1 MTGDSYEATGVDYGV
16 LDAAKRRALAAAATT
31 AGLAVPRGAVLL
43 EASLGE
49 PATVFEIGGVTLA
62 FVLECLGTKSMI
74 ARAYEDATGV
84 DRFHAIGY
92 DTVAAIVNDLC
103 CVGALPLVINAY
115 VATGSPTWYS
125 GSRHA
130 SLLAGWLLA
139 CREAGAAWGGGES
152 PTLPGLV
159 EPDQVDL
166 AGSAIGRVPEAS
178 APWLGTDLS
187 PGDEIVLV
195 AASGL
200 HANGASLARLLA
212 AELPDGWTTT
222 LPSGRQ
228 YGDAVLDPSALYAGL
243 VGRLRGLGVEVRYA
257 SHITG
262 HGLRKVM
269 RADRELTYRVERL
282 PEVPEVLAFVVA
294 NRGLAPREAYATFN
308 MGAGFALVHRPWRR
322 RRSRS
327 CRPCSGPRGAV
338 GRPRRDRSPPGH
350 SRADRGDLLQRG
362 LTGALTAPAAV
373 AAAAGAPRVDTCV
386 AIQAV
391 AV

>member
-1 MTGDSYEATGVDYGV
+1 MRSGGC
-16 LDAAKRRALAAAATT
+16 LRRA
-31 AGLAVPRGAVLL
+31 
-43 EASLGE
+43 S
-49 PATVFEIGGVTLA
+49 
-62 FVLECLGTKSMI
+62 
-74 ARAYEDATGV
+74 
-84 DRFHAIGY
+84 
-92 DTVAAIVNDLC
+92 
-103 CVGALPLVINAY
+103 
-115 VATGSPTWYS
+115 
-125 GSRHA
+125 
-130 SLLAGWLLA
+130 
-139 CREAGAAWGGGES
+139 
-152 PTLPGLV
+152 
-159 EPDQVDL
+159 
-166 AGSAIGRVPEAS
+166 
-178 APWLGTDLS
+178 PWLGTDLS

-308 MGAGFALVHRPWRR
+308 MGAGFALF
-322 RRSRS
+322 
-327 CRPCSGPRGAV
+327 
-338 GRPRRDRSPPGH
+338 
-350 SRADRGDLLQRG
+350 
-362 LTGALTAPAAV
+362 TAPGAGGEAV
-373 AAAAGAPRVDTCV
+373 AAARAAGHEALLAGHVETGPRQVILEPIGVTYSSEDLQV
-386 AIQAV
+386 R
-391 AV
+391 